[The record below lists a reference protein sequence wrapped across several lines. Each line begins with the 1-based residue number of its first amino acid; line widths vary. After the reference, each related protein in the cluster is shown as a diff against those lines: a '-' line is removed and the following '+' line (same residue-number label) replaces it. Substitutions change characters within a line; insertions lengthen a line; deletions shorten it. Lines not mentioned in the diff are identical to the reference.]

1 MVNEMRLK
9 TIQESIANIIKSI
22 RVAPEMLFEE
32 LDDNNSSISELI
44 LSSKIMA
51 AELLQEDDPIKTLV
65 DALLQILLIA
75 SILGIDLEKEV
86 SDELF
91 KLKLIVNTAG
101 A

>member
-1 MVNEMRLK
+1 MRLK

-22 RVAPEMLFEE
+22 RMTPDTLLDE

-44 LSSKIMA
+44 LSSKVMA
-51 AELLQEDDPIKTLV
+51 AELLQEENPIKTLV